1 MCLEQILLMTLNF
14 ITNMFSWLFNDY
26 DFLLI
31 RQVKYQ
37 NCFKKK
43 SGKRKIFWTSY
54 LEVHCLVEKNST

>member
-1 MCLEQILLMTLNF
+1 
-14 ITNMFSWLFNDY
+14 MFSWLFNDY

-54 LEVHCLVEKNST
+54 LEVHCLVEKTLPKTRRLDKIHTF